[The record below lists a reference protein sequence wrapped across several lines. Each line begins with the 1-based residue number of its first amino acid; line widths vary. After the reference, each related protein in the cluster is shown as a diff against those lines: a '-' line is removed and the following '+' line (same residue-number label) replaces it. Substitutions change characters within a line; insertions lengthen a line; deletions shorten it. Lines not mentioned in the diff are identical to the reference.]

1 MAERKNNQI
10 PVDIVINLKN
20 QGYSNTQIID
30 SLKKQN
36 YSLQEIS
43 DAMNQSDIKN
53 TIDSPDID
61 LSNAPSP
68 SGNDNVDFPNPP
80 TPNADDYAN
89 MSPYQDISTNTKMS
103 TDYSNQSVYN
113 NSPQRDSY
121 TEKIEEIAESIIK
134 EKWDDML
141 KEFGD
146 INIWKEKTRTD
157 ILSIKQEILRTQER
171 FETLQRAILGKVSE
185 YDKDV
190 KDIGTE
196 IKALEKVLEKIIDPL
211 TSNIKDLQ
219 KVTDEL
225 KYKKHKK

>member
-1 MAERKNNQI
+1 MQGRKIALFDVSDVKNPVEKAKYELGKEWSNAKYSWSDSNALYEHKAFLFDKEKNLLVI
-10 PVDIVINLKN
+10 PVSYNKM
-20 QGYSNTQIID
+20 YE
-30 SLKKQN
+30 N

-113 NSPQRDSY
+113 TSR
-121 TEKIEEIAESIIK
+121 
-134 EKWDDML
+134 
-141 KEFGD
+141 
-146 INIWKEKTRTD
+146 IW
-157 ILSIKQEILRTQER
+157 
-171 FETLQRAILGKVSE
+171 
-185 YDKDV
+185 
-190 KDIGTE
+190 
-196 IKALEKVLEKIIDPL
+196 
-211 TSNIKDLQ
+211 
-219 KVTDEL
+219 
-225 KYKKHKK
+225 